1 MMFAMD
7 IGLNI
12 YIFSKITVTMNNRIC
27 WTDVHGDVSWRCV
40 NYYDLPLA
48 ALLINRSTIIETWQR
63 VA

>member
-1 MMFAMD
+1 
-7 IGLNI
+7 
-12 YIFSKITVTMNNRIC
+12 MNNRIC

-40 NYYDLPLA
+40 NYYDLLLA